1 MIRVSSRNITSLVV
15 GEYTGKVSC
24 SCTVEQAGRI
34 TEGRNK
40 GEKEIPGRERAFL
53 FFCSLFETPLPR
65 QPILPQAIAFFC
77 PRQKIILLRGS
88 HAGCVE
94 WITFTVQSVKCK
106 IWQGMESR
114 IQFMCINLSLW
125 NPIFGFVFC
134 VYPSLMHLIIS
145 SHDKVWYKNVHSS
158 SISPI
163 SNPTFTQRL
172 WLLLDW

>member
-1 MIRVSSRNITSLVV
+1 MIPFTWMQHTWTDDLISDLWGYNWRWFGSQVEILRLWSLENILAKCLVV
-15 GEYTGKVSC
+15 GTVV
-24 SCTVEQAGRI
+24 VEQAGRII

-134 VYPSLMHLIIS
+134 VFIHPYASHNLIS
-145 SHDKVWYKNVHSS
+145 W
-158 SISPI
+158 
-163 SNPTFTQRL
+163 
-172 WLLLDW
+172 